1 MINTK
6 YPKLKHLRKNSETF
20 DFYYS
25 ARVMGLNAEEPSLKM
40 PGKHPLYMLH
50 RVKRQTA
57 TVAPTAVPGAVTQQP
72 ALVTSGSYSYLQD
85 SMTILSKFLKHDVS
99 CWA

>member
-6 YPKLKHLRKNSETF
+6 YAEIKNLSKNSKTV

-57 TVAPTAVPGAVTQQP
+57 AVAPPSIPGAVTQQP
-72 ALVTSGSYSYLQD
+72 ALVTSGSYSYLQE
-85 SMTILSKFLKHDVS
+85 SRKTLSTFLKHDVS
-99 CWA
+99 R